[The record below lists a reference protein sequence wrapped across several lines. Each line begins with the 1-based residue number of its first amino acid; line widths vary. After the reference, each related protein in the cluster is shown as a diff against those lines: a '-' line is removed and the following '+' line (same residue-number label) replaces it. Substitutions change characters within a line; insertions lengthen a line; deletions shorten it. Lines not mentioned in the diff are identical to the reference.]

1 MRKGHS
7 INKDA
12 LRINKR
18 DASGTDEAAVV
29 TVAADANAYWAVRR
43 IDYSWAVAAGQVET
57 LTIAFGGTTV
67 WEVDIDATAIG
78 PGYIDFQDNPIHNA
92 MAANEALTVTM
103 SAGGGS
109 STSKVNVVYS

>member
-43 IDYSWAVAAGQVET
+43 IDYSWAVAAAAVDT
-57 LTIAFGGTTV
+57 LTLAFGGTTV
-67 WEVDIDATAIG
+67 WEVEIAAASG
-78 PGYIDFQDNPIHNA
+78 PDYIDFKDNPINNA